1 MLSKIGTVAGLLV
14 ALLASGAFLVARA
27 APENR
32 PALATPPVQQA
43 AAGDSFVPTCKAD
56 QVVDTR
62 PDPAWVGASFAN
74 DNCSAPVIPARLD
87 GYDASSAQVNAAIAA
102 EKKYE
107 GAAKAYQRC
116 IEDYV
121 TARSIEAKNRKMT
134 LDATLVTIENHRIAA
149 SQANIKK
156 AYELMALT
164 VDQFNELGSECPD

>member
-1 MLSKIGTVAGLLV
+1 MLKKIGTVATLLV
-14 ALLASGAFLVARA
+14 ALSASGAFLVARA
-27 APENR
+27 APERR
-32 PALATPPVQQA
+32 PALPTPPVQQA
-43 AAGDSFVPTCKAD
+43 SNDAFVPTCKAN

-87 GYDASSAQVNAAIAA
+87 GYDASSAQVNGAIAA

-107 GAAKAYQRC
+107 TAAKSYQRC
-116 IEDYV
+116 IETFV
-121 TARSIEAKNRKMT
+121 TARSHEAEKKKMT

-156 AYELMALT
+156 AYALMALT